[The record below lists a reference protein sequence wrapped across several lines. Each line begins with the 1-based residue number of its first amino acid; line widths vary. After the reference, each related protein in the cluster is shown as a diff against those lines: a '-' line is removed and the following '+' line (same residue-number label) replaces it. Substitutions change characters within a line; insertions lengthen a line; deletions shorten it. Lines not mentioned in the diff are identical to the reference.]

1 MYINIVAN
9 VLHLHLQLQQ
19 NINGNKYNFKN
30 IIIPLS
36 YHSFSNRKSII
47 GFYEIQRNSVV
58 DYIILLALYRTT
70 YFIMFVII
78 YSFAALYFIPCVTS

>member
-36 YHSFSNRKSII
+36 YHSFKVYGLFLHS
-47 GFYEIQRNSVV
+47 FQYYTFQ
-58 DYIILLALYRTT
+58 
-70 YFIMFVII
+70 FVLII
-78 YSFAALYFIPCVTS
+78 YTVISESSWYIL